1 MTASVYDLIEKAKE
15 CLKKNDIEAASS
27 FYQKIGDLYIA
38 SNAYTKALAAYQK
51 SLSLSNHKDIE
62 KHLNLVRTYEKLG
75 YTYSAYEHLRPV
87 YEDCI
92 EQHRLD
98 EALETALKMS
108 SLQSDE
114 IFPYE
119 CLGKAGFYTHRLAE
133 ASVPFQK
140 AYFLAIQKN
149 QKGRALQN
157 LFCAFKLT
165 PTDPAIWALLQKHV
179 PGSQKLKALLAGA
192 PKFFTPSIDQTWGK
206 ELSDAKLLLQ
216 EELLLLFPNLKL
228 FRIPKLLTLHQYF
241 VQEGQFFEQKIVGN
255 IHLLEI

>member
-98 EALETALKMS
+98 EA
-108 SLQSDE
+108 D
-114 IFPYE
+114 
-119 CLGKAGFYTHRLAE
+119 
-133 ASVPFQK
+133 
-140 AYFLAIQKN
+140 
-149 QKGRALQN
+149 
-157 LFCAFKLT
+157 
-165 PTDPAIWALLQKHV
+165 
-179 PGSQKLKALLAGA
+179 
-192 PKFFTPSIDQTWGK
+192 
-206 ELSDAKLLLQ
+206 
-216 EELLLLFPNLKL
+216 
-228 FRIPKLLTLHQYF
+228 
-241 VQEGQFFEQKIVGN
+241 
-255 IHLLEI
+255 